1 MARKR
6 QRNSIQGEVLCNS
19 LEQQEQQM
27 GSASMPQPPQNWPR
41 NEKEVHPDNISRNDS
56 HNLENLPDF
65 SESGEQSK
73 RSRGPTMMH
82 SGWGKDGGILH
93 VELNDLGQ
101 PIGPEGC
108 RLSSKLGVLAR
119 NGILAPLNHKDW
131 RLLPDLY
138 QNKIWTDIKENTDAT
153 EEMKRILMM
162 SVGSKWREW
171 KHEAKSS
178 GYDSYT
184 NDVERLA
191 NRPNRV
197 EEDQW
202 RALVHYWSSTDAKKK
217 SERNKES
224 RMKLTM
230 PHTSGRKSYSQII
243 DNMTKEKGV
252 KPTRIDVFK
261 KTHTKKNNEPIN
273 EKASEVMKEMNDLAE
288 VYPELNVPA
297 SAPNDVYSQVMG
309 PDTHGNVRTLGK
321 GAAPS
326 FVYGPLY
333 KRSQNEQ
340 RDFDKRVEIEVQ
352 KVTSTLK
359 IEMEEKLFE
368 AKEEIEVMDKK
379 LSKAEEDMEMMKK
392 KLSEANMNME
402 EKIDDKVKA
411 GILAYVDSLGITLGS
426 NRKSFSNEQVSNK
439 SIEDRQQSLSPVSV
453 VDPKKEN
460 TVRKTGR
467 SAVGQGKK
475 KWNF

>member
-1 MARKR
+1 M
-6 QRNSIQGEVLCNS
+6 
-19 LEQQEQQM
+19 
-27 GSASMPQPPQNWPR
+27 
-41 NEKEVHPDNISRNDS
+41 
-56 HNLENLPDF
+56 
-65 SESGEQSK
+65 
-73 RSRGPTMMH
+73 TH

-101 PIGPEGC
+101 PIGLEGC
-108 RLSSKLGVLAR
+108 RLSSKLG
-119 NGILAPLNHKDW
+119 
-131 RLLPDLY
+131 RLLPGLY
-138 QNKIWTDIKENTDAT
+138 KNKIWTDIKENTDAT
-153 EEMKRILMM
+153 EDMKRILMM

-202 RALVHYWSSTDAKKK
+202 CALVHYWSSTDAKKK

-224 RMKLTM
+224 RKKLTM

-243 DNMTKEKGV
+243 DN
-252 KPTRIDVFK
+252 
-261 KTHTKKNNEPIN
+261 
-273 EKASEVMKEMNDLAE
+273 KEMNDLAE
-288 VYPELNVPA
+288 VYPELNVPR

-309 PDTHGNVRTLGK
+309 LDTHGNVRTLGK

-340 RDFDKRVEIEVQ
+340 RYYGKGVEIEVQ

-379 LSKAEEDMEMMKK
+379 LSKAEEDM
-392 KLSEANMNME
+392 
-402 EKIDDKVKA
+402 
-411 GILAYVDSLGITLGS
+411 
-426 NRKSFSNEQVSNK
+426 
-439 SIEDRQQSLSPVSV
+439 
-453 VDPKKEN
+453 
-460 TVRKTGR
+460 
-467 SAVGQGKK
+467 
-475 KWNF
+475 

>member
-6 QRNSIQGEVLCNS
+6 QRNSIQGEILYNS

-27 GSASMPQPPQNWPR
+27 ESASMPQPPQNWPR

-93 VELNDLGQ
+93 VELNDLSQ
-101 PIGPEGC
+101 PIGPEGY
-108 RLSSKLGVLAR
+108 
-119 NGILAPLNHKDW
+119 W

-138 QNKIWTDIKENTDAT
+138 KNKIWTDIKENTDAT
-153 EEMKRILMM
+153 EDMKRILMM

-191 NRPNRV
+191 NRPDRV

-217 SERNKES
+217 SARNKES
-224 RMKLTM
+224 WKKLTM

-252 KPTRIDVFK
+252 KPTRIDVLK

-273 EKASEVMKEMNDLAE
+273 EKSSEVMNEMNDLAE
-288 VYPELNVPA
+288 VYPELNVPG

-359 IEMEEKLFE
+359 IEMDEKLFE

-402 EKIDDKVKA
+402 EKIDEKVKA

-453 VDPKKEN
+453 VDPKKL
-460 TVRKTGR
+460 
-467 SAVGQGKK
+467 GKVLVPGLCEMQVIDC
-475 KWNF
+475 NINIE

>member
-6 QRNSIQGEVLCNS
+6 QRNSIQ
-19 LEQQEQQM
+19 
-27 GSASMPQPPQNWPR
+27 
-41 NEKEVHPDNISRNDS
+41 
-56 HNLENLPDF
+56 DF

-108 RLSSKLGVLAR
+108 RLSSKLG
-119 NGILAPLNHKDW
+119 
-131 RLLPDLY
+131 
-138 QNKIWTDIKENTDAT
+138 ENTDAT
-153 EEMKRILMM
+153 EDMKCILMM

-191 NRPNRV
+191 NRPDRV

-224 RMKLTM
+224 RKKLTM

-273 EKASEVMKEMNDLAE
+273 EEASEVMKEMNDLAK

-309 PDTHGNVRTLGK
+309 PDTLGNVRTLGK

-352 KVTSTLK
+352 KVNLY
-359 IEMEEKLFE
+359 
-368 AKEEIEVMDKK
+368 
-379 LSKAEEDMEMMKK
+379 
-392 KLSEANMNME
+392 SEN
-402 EKIDDKVKA
+402 
-411 GILAYVDSLGITLGS
+411 
-426 NRKSFSNEQVSNK
+426 
-439 SIEDRQQSLSPVSV
+439 
-453 VDPKKEN
+453 
-460 TVRKTGR
+460 
-467 SAVGQGKK
+467 
-475 KWNF
+475 